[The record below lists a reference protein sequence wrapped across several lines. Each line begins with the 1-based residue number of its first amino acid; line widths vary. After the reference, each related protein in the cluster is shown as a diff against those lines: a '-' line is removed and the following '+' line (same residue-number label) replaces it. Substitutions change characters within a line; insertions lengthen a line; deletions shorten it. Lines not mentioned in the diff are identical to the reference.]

1 MSMVSMMV
9 GQCGNQIGA
18 AAYAALHA
26 ERPLPGDR
34 ALFDEGG
41 HARAVLVDGEA
52 KVVGALVRHAD
63 GPFSRANAFAEDSG
77 RGNNWALGY
86 YGPRAGNHIV
96 DRAMDALRRQLE
108 ASDAYRGGMIFHSL
122 CGGTGAGLGSRIM
135 EEMRDEA
142 LILKSKRS
150 HGLMHSK
157 YARALTLRLSAKLA
171 ASPLVSTTVLPFSV
185 GELPL
190 QHYNATLCLS
200 RVLKEPAACLLFS
213 NNNLLS
219 LCAKRNAAK
228 PGSTSAVRPA
238 DAAAATVKTK
248 QINDYIGLAL
258 ASVLRPCVFSR
269 HAKGRT
275 AVPWDMAGS
284 IAALAPTPETKF
296 LEIWAVQESS
306 KRRIIGPPPWTS
318 LGDRLAGEIPRYQH
332 LAIGDGTS
340 ESTVRKILAGG
351 YQVFARGATVT
362 GGEGAEERQGALSAR
377 AAVIKTLDVNLTA
390 QQLLHEPPKG
400 PLHAGATSEN
410 FANFTSSGAWICCP
424 EQLTAAHPRALSV
437 LTCRTGH
444 LTHLELI
451 LERCER
457 MAASGAY
464 LHWYRKYGFED
475 LELFLALEDLRVY
488 LDDASDFFDGGA

>member
-1 MSMVSMMV
+1 MASMVGMMV

-18 AAYAALHA
+18 AAYGALHA
-26 ERPLPGDR
+26 ERPLPGER

-52 KVVGALVRHAD
+52 KVIGALFREAG

-86 YGPRAGNHIV
+86 YGPRAGNRIV
-96 DRAMDALRRQLE
+96 DRAMEALRRQLE

-122 CGGTGAGLGSRIM
+122 CGGTGAGLGSRMM
-135 EEMRDEA
+135 EEMRDE
-142 LILKSKRS
+142 
-150 HGLMHSK
+150 
-157 YARALTLRLSAKLA
+157 LA
-171 ASPLVSTTVLPFSV
+171 ASPLVSTTVLPFAV

-200 RVLKEPAACLLFS
+200 RVIKEPAACLLFS
-213 NNNLLS
+213 NNDLLS

-228 PGSTSAVRPA
+228 PGSTTVRPA
-238 DAAAATVKTK
+238 DAAAATVRTK

-269 HAKGRT
+269 QPRGRT

-306 KRRIIGPPPWTS
+306 KRRMGGAPPWAS
-318 LGDRLAGEIPRYQH
+318 LGDRLAGEIPRFRHQATCGDASSEN
-332 LAIGDGTS
+332 AIC
-340 ESTVRKILAGG
+340 KILAGG
-351 YQVFARGATVT
+351 YQVFARGATVF
-362 GGEGAEERQGALSAR
+362 GGEGTEERLGALSAR
-377 AAVIKTLDVNLTA
+377 AALLKTLDLNLT
-390 QQLLHEPPKG
+390 QQVHEPANA
-400 PLHAGATSEN
+400 PLHAAASSEN
-410 FANFTSSGAWICCP
+410 FAKFTSNCTWICCP
-424 EQLTAAHPRALSV
+424 EQVAAAHPRSLSV

-444 LTHLELI
+444 IAHMELI

-464 LHWYRKYGFED
+464 LHWFRKYGFED
-475 LELFLALEDLRVY
+475 QELHLALEDLRVY
-488 LDDASDFFDGGA
+488 LGDASDFFEGRGVT

>member
-1 MSMVSMMV
+1 MASMVGMMV

-18 AAYAALHA
+18 AAYGALHA
-26 ERPLPGDR
+26 ERPLPGER

-52 KVVGALVRHAD
+52 KVIGALVREAG

-86 YGPRAGNHIV
+86 YGPRAGNRIV
-96 DRAMDALRRQLE
+96 DSAMEALRRQLE

-135 EEMRDEA
+135 EEMRDE
-142 LILKSKRS
+142 
-150 HGLMHSK
+150 
-157 YARALTLRLSAKLA
+157 LA

-200 RVLKEPAACLLFS
+200 RVIKEAAACLLFS
-213 NNNLLS
+213 NNDLLC
-219 LCAKRNAAK
+219 LCAKRNASK
-228 PGSTSAVRPA
+228 PGCTTVRPA
-238 DAAAATVKTK
+238 DAAAATVRTK

-269 HAKGRT
+269 QPRGRT

-306 KRRIIGPPPWTS
+306 KRRMGDAPPWAS
-318 LGDRLAGEIPRYQH
+318 LGDRLAGVSHARLPLRSAPPPPSCMTSMHARTHARTRARAHTHTQYVCH
-332 LAIGDGTS
+332 LYACKPDRRNS
-340 ESTVRKILAGG
+340 PLPAPSYLLRCAKSSL
-351 YQVFARGATVT
+351 GAT
-362 GGEGAEERQGALSAR
+362 RCCR
-377 AAVIKTLDVNLTA
+377 
-390 QQLLHEPPKG
+390 
-400 PLHAGATSEN
+400 
-410 FANFTSSGAWICCP
+410 CP
-424 EQLTAAHPRALSV
+424 EPRPQPPLRPFSFVRTTLPRLISPTHTHTHTSPPPHHHHTNNRCLHGEQQSREEKGLRNAL
-437 LTCRTGH
+437 
-444 LTHLELI
+444 
-451 LERCER
+451 
-457 MAASGAY
+457 AP
-464 LHWYRKYGFED
+464 
-475 LELFLALEDLRVY
+475 LAPAPL
-488 LDDASDFFDGGA
+488 S